1 LADSLWYRTSMSPSS
16 VNPKALKAAQ
26 HLVADESLPLSRQR
40 LLAPAQVAATR
51 LLGAI
56 LEHDTPWGTVR
67 GRIVETEAY
76 AQHDAASHSCRGIT
90 PRTRPM
96 FGAPG
101 HAYIYRSY
109 GIHLCMNI
117 TCSKEGFGA
126 AVLVRALEPLTGL
139 EVMAQLRG
147 LSLAQKSSRAATIR
161 KLCQGPGNLTRAL
174 GLTLDQSGVDLL
186 GPDGPL
192 RLLVG
197 GAVPAKNRA
206 QTGRIGISVAQE
218 VPWRFFERGSPFV
231 SASRRA

>member
-1 LADSLWYRTSMSPSS
+1 MSRSP
-16 VNPKALKAAQ
+16 VDPKALKAAQ
-26 HLVADESLPLSRQR
+26 HLVSEGGLRLPRQR
-40 LLAPAQVAATR
+40 LLAPAELAAKR

-56 LEHDTPWGTVR
+56 LEHDTPLGTVR

-90 PRTRPM
+90 ERTRPM

-117 TCSKEGFGA
+117 TCGKVGFGA
-126 AVLVRALEPLTGL
+126 AVLVRALEPLAGL
-139 EVMAQLRG
+139 EVMAELRG
-147 LSLAQKSSRAATIR
+147 LAESFAHAGSRAATTR
-161 KLCQGPGNLTRAL
+161 KLCQGPGNLSRAL
-174 GLTLDQSGVDLL
+174 GLTLGQSGVDLL
-186 GPDGPL
+186 GHDGPL

-197 GAVPAKNRA
+197 GAVSAQNRA
-206 QTGRIGISVAQE
+206 QTGRVGISVAQE

>member
-1 LADSLWYRTSMSPSS
+1 MPRPSRPHNNCYPS
-16 VNPKALKAAQ
+16 EACPCL
-26 HLVADESLPLSRQR
+26 
-40 LLAPAQVAATR
+40 
-51 LLGAI
+51 
-56 LEHDTPWGTVR
+56 GTVS

-76 AQHDAASHSCRGIT
+76 DQTDAASHSCRGIT
-90 PRTRPM
+90 PRTVPM

-117 TCSKEGFGA
+117 TCSKVGFGA

-139 EVMAQLRG
+139 EVMAELRG
-147 LSLAQKSSRAATIR
+147 LAPSFAHPDTRATIMR

-174 GLTLDQSGVDLL
+174 GLTLDQSGIDLL
-186 GPDGPL
+186 GHDGSL

-197 GAVPAKNRA
+197 GAVLAKNRA

>member
-1 LADSLWYRTSMSPSS
+1 MSPAT
-16 VNPKALKAAQ
+16 VDAKAFKAAQ
-26 HLVADESLPLSRQR
+26 QLLSERGMPLPRER
-40 LLAPAQVAATR
+40 LLVPAQLAAKR

-56 LEHDTPWGTVR
+56 IEHDTPLGTVS

-76 AQHDAASHSCRGIT
+76 DQTDAASHSCRGIT
-90 PRTRPM
+90 PRTVPM

-117 TCSKEGFGA
+117 TCSKQGFGA
-126 AVLVRALEPLTGL
+126 AVLVRALEPLMGL
-139 EVMAQLRG
+139 VVMAELRG
-147 LSLAQKSSRAATIR
+147 LAHAWAQKDSRVATTR

-186 GPDGPL
+186 AQDQPL

-197 GAVPAKNRA
+197 GAVAAKDRA

-218 VPWRFFERGSPFV
+218 VPWRFFLKNSPFV